1 MSRILCIESSAA
13 ICSVGLYEDGN
24 ELGYR
29 EDRNGFKHSEMLA
42 AFVDELL
49 PLGKPDAIAISKG
62 PGSYTGLRIGVS
74 LAKGLAYGF
83 GIPVI
88 AIPTLEALAESVRET
103 RKEEVVYYPMVD
115 ARRMEVYT
123 AGYDSE
129 GKEIEATHALVV
141 EANSLTGDKKK
152 LLFGD
157 GADKLQGLLGDRQ
170 DIEIISGIFPE
181 AKQLA
186 KPAFRKFEKQEFE
199 DLAYFEPFYLK
210 EFVAQLP
217 KKKL

>member
-1 MSRILCIESSAA
+1 MTRILCIESSAA
-13 ICSVGLYEDGN
+13 VCSVGFYQEDH

-29 EDRNGFKHSEMLA
+29 QDLNGFKHSERLA
-42 AFVDELL
+42 GFIEDLL
-49 PLGKPDAIAISKG
+49 KLAKPDAIAISKG

-83 GIPVI
+83 GVPLISV
-88 AIPTLEALAESVRET
+88 ATLEALAEHLRSLRQEDAL
-103 RKEEVVYYPMVD
+103 YYPMVD

-123 AGYDSE
+123 AGYNE
-129 GKEIEATHALVV
+129 VGQEIDPTKALVV
-141 EANSLTGDKKK
+141 EADSLAGDKKK

-157 GADKLQGLLGDRQ
+157 GADKLRDLLAHRE

-186 KPAFRKFEKQEFE
+186 KPAFRKFEQQEFE
-199 DLAYFEPFYLK
+199 DVAYFEPFYLK